1 MVELKML
8 LVCTYFIAF
17 CMYYKIKLF
26 ILKVFIAENVCNKLG
41 RSTEQLDTNL
51 EGNYGTVRNY
61 KTPQ

>member
-1 MVELKML
+1 MHLFYSL
-8 LVCTYFIAF
+8 LHVLQN
-17 CMYYKIKLF
+17 KVF